1 MPAQKLISITEA
13 LRPLNER
20 GCNLTYNKLHNI
32 ASEGR
37 IPAERVGR
45 TWHLRLSDLD
55 TIAQTLN
62 A

>member
-1 MPAQKLISITEA
+1 MPNNHRISITEA

-20 GCNLTYNKLHNI
+20 GCGLTYNKLHNI

-37 IPAERVGR
+37 IPAERLGR
-45 TWHLRLSDLD
+45 TWYVREADLD

>member
-1 MPAQKLISITEA
+1 MTDRLISITEA

-20 GCNLTYNKLHNI
+20 GCNLTYNKLHGL

-37 IPAERVGR
+37 IPAERLGR
-45 TWHLRLSDLD
+45 TWHVRTSDLD